1 MSKEIKEMIEL
12 FLINIGMVFLMFFPE
27 RSSIFPTIC
36 FGVAMLIFDVL
47 FVLSAFKYKCNIFDY
62 KEHKVLAIICYLAI
76 LFIFVAFG
84 YLLLEPWFF

>member
-12 FLINIGMVFLMFFPE
+12 FLINIGMVFLIFFPE
-27 RSSIFPTIC
+27 RS
-36 FGVAMLIFDVL
+36 
-47 FVLSAFKYKCNIFDY
+47 NIFDY

>member
-12 FLINIGMVFLMFFPE
+12 FLINIGMVFLIFFPE

-36 FGVAMLIFDVL
+36 FGVVMLIFDVL
-47 FVLSAFKYKCNIFDY
+47 FVLSAFKYKCN
-62 KEHKVLAIICYLAI
+62 KVLAIICYLAI